1 MRIARLIIGCIALLL
16 VAACAEISTTPYVTD
31 NLDQAQAACNA
42 GNGAA
47 CNTANRLRSE
57 AFYRL

>member
-1 MRIARLIIGCIALLL
+1 MRIARMIIGCLALMLI
-16 VAACAEISTTPYVTD
+16 AACAKISTAPYVTD
-31 NLDQAQAACNA
+31 NLEQAQAACNA

-57 AFYRL
+57 AFYLL